1 MLKKQILW
9 RDILQTDSNT
19 GSVLQIQGSYQTS
32 MLKRILQCD
41 YIETF
46 NLRNVNASPQKA
58 LRMLKYLK

>member
-1 MLKKQILW
+1 MLKKQNLW